1 MKNIQHIITLGQDC
15 STLSFIAKKPNYAP
29 SFFHRFAIYSS
40 DYIKFFDKDF
50 LVKYKN
56 NINIY
61 CKSSFAYLLNL
72 FNTVKTWNKEDKMR
86 LAFQIIYGDKYDN
99 AYIDVIHI
107 DNDILYKLVYA
118 DKLEQF
124 LENIEKN
131 AIPHVKKRIQ
141 KNLKDHLKLFKYCN
155 DRNLFVRTVKHAMS
169 KKEIDDLKMF
179 DKKIRSQ
186 FKKSKLL
193 VITDHK
199 ANLKY
204 KLAFVKYLKF
214 DHWHAS
220 QSSIDEFNKIVNN
233 F

>member
-1 MKNIQHIITLGQDC
+1 M
-15 STLSFIAKKPNYAP
+15 
-29 SFFHRFAIYSS
+29 
-40 DYIKFFDKDF
+40 
-50 LVKYKN
+50 
-56 NINIY
+56 
-61 CKSSFAYLLNL
+61 
-72 FNTVKTWNKEDKMR
+72 
-86 LAFQIIYGDKYDN
+86 
-99 AYIDVIHI
+99 
-107 DNDILYKLVYA
+107 
-118 DKLEQF
+118 
-124 LENIEKN
+124 
-131 AIPHVKKRIQ
+131 
-141 KNLKDHLKLFKYCN
+141 KLFKYCN

-220 QSSIDEFNKIVNN
+220 
-233 F
+233 